1 MSCRAPGAPRGASD
15 STVVCS
21 SAAVC
26 EMASPKRGDGADMRI
41 TSVGCFG
48 IWMHLFLSYSRTV
61 VHLKV
66 T

>member
-48 IWMHLFLSYSRTV
+48 IWMHYSYSRNV
-61 VHLKV
+61 GPLKV